1 MAIYYVEAILKERY
15 IINENTS
22 VFINFKETS

>member
-15 IINENTS
+15 IINENNL
-22 VFINFKETS
+22 VFINSKEAS